1 MSAQFAVL
9 MGDIVESPHQSADS
23 RRHLGAHI
31 ELGLRLIHDYIPLSY
46 EVFRGN
52 RFVIETEHAA
62 QAITIALLLRLFLKS
77 KQQQE
82 DWDVRIGV
90 GVVTQVSN
98 NHSTVKRLAE
108 QLSER
113 ALNAIK
119 KERLGIQ
126 TDSEQIN
133 ERLRLTTKFADAL
146 MSQLTTTQAQ
156 VLSYYLRFMPMTHQA
171 LANKLKKSRVNVT
184 QILNATHYKLFELYL
199 LETREILRNAD

>member
-1 MSAQFAVL
+1 MPNQFAVL

-31 ELGLRLIHDYIPLSY
+31 ELGLRLIRDYIPLSY
-46 EVFRGN
+46 EVFRGS
-52 RFVIETEHAA
+52 RFVIETEHAD
-62 QAITIALLLRLFLKS
+62 QSVIIALLLRLFLKS

-90 GVVTQVSN
+90 GVVKQGSN
-98 NHSTVKRLAE
+98 NHSTVKRRAE
-108 QLSER
+108 QLSEK
-113 ALNAIK
+113 ALSAIK
-119 KERLGIQ
+119 KERLSIQ

-146 MSQLTTTQAQ
+146 LSQLTTTQAQ

-171 LANKLKKSRVNVT
+171 LANKLNKSRVNVT
-184 QILNATHYKLFELYL
+184 QILNSTHYKLFELYL
-199 LETREILRNAD
+199 LETREILRNVD